1 MENRMENR
9 IVLLH
14 LNTANYTEDLVNS
27 FTVLMYSMSNEGG
40 EGEGNFCKTTSMEKI
55 YYSMYHDSRPQI
67 TEKNIIALGRTCNEY
82 LLFIIYI

>member
-27 FTVLMYSMSNEGG
+27 FTVLMEGG

-55 YYSMYHDSRPQI
+55 YYSMYHDSRSQI
-67 TEKNIIALGRTCNEY
+67 TEKNIIALGRTYNEY
-82 LLFIIYI
+82 LSFIIYI

>member
-1 MENRMENR
+1 MENR

-40 EGEGNFCKTTSMEKI
+40 EGGVTSAKLRLWKK
-55 YYSMYHDSRPQI
+55 S
-67 TEKNIIALGRTCNEY
+67 IILCTM
-82 LLFIIYI
+82 IQDHK